1 MKASGG
7 YVIHRAA
14 LVRKGLHVHTSA
26 LERPV
31 SDFDVAS
38 LNAVQATPWRINQ
51 RVYDTMVEAWNSDVL
66 AAGLMKATMRL
77 LPDKLPTDVWERML
91 KEDQLVHLKMRSEIH
106 AFNASATG
114 RQFAIVDCLS
124 VASELRDERVFYY
137 PHSRCFRGRIHPIPA
152 SGPNPQ
158 GNDVSKAL
166 LEFGHGM
173 ALGPDGLYW
182 LLVRFAN
189 NCGQDKLP
197 LDERMAW
204 ALDQMPLI
212 QQTAVEPLGSPWWYA
227 MDNQGGGVLDE
238 PWQALATLLELA
250 DAMSHPG
257 GPEAFVSHLP
267 VALDGACNG
276 IQHLSAM
283 GLDPV
288 GARATN
294 LCSGV
299 PRQDVYAEVAVA
311 VNAMVNRDAAEGSLK
326 AMAWV
331 GQVGRKTVKR
341 AVMTTPYG
349 VTSGG
354 IRLQLIEDGMVPE
367 GEDQGGKAAYLRDC
381 LVVALS
387 ETVVSAKE
395 IMLWLQ
401 VTALRLAEAGLPFE
415 FRTPTG
421 SLVRQ
426 AYHTVYRNRV
436 MTLCGRLQSDEE
448 ATDGVLNPKKCA
460 LAAAPNTIHAFDAT
474 HLSMTVNAAVA
485 CGVVDF
491 AMIHDSYGTHAA
503 NTTRLS
509 AVLREAFIT
518 LYSVDRLQ
526 EIADYIGEYAP
537 HVQLEPV
544 PPRKTFDLT
553 QVADAPF
560 FFS

>member
-7 YVIHRAA
+7 FVVHRAP
-14 LVRKGLHVHTSA
+14 LVRERLYRHTA
-26 LERPV
+26 ILDRPV
-31 SDFDVAS
+31 SDLDLAS
-38 LNAVQATPWRINQ
+38 LNAVQATPWRINH
-51 RVYDTMVEAWNSDVL
+51 RVLDTMLEAWNGDVP
-66 AAGLMKATMRL
+66 AAGLMKATTKE
-77 LPDKLPTDVWERML
+77 LPDRMADAVWDGMS
-91 KEDQLVHLKMRSEIH
+91 KEDQLVHLRARGAIH
-106 AFNASATG
+106 SFNASATG
-114 RQFAIVDCLS
+114 RQFAIVDCLT
-124 VASELRDERVFYY
+124 VASELRDERAIYY
-137 PHSRCFRGRIHPIPA
+137 PHSRCFRGRIHPVPA
-152 SGPNPQ
+152 FGPSPQ
-158 GNDVSKAL
+158 GNDVAKAL
-166 LEFGHGM
+166 IEFGHGM
-173 ALGPDGLYW
+173 PLGPDGLYW

-189 NCGQDKLP
+189 NCGHDKLP
-197 LDERMAW
+197 LDERMSW

-227 MDNQGGGVLDE
+227 TDEQGGGVLDE

-267 VALDGACNG
+267 VAMDGACNG

-294 LCSGV
+294 LCAGV
-299 PRQDVYAEVAVA
+299 ERQDVYGDVAKA
-311 VNAMVNRDAAEGSLK
+311 VNVLVNRDALEGNDI

-354 IRLQLIEDGMVPE
+354 IRQQLIADGLVPE
-367 GEDQGGKAAYLRDC
+367 GEDRGGKAGYLRDC
-381 LVVALS
+381 LVLALS

-401 VTALRLAEAGLPFE
+401 VTALRLAQAGLPFE

-426 AYHTVYRNRV
+426 AYHTITSDRIV
-436 MTLCGRLQSDEE
+436 TLCGRLRAEQ
-448 ATDGVLNPKKCA
+448 AVVDGPLDPKKCA
-460 LAAAPNTIHAFDAT
+460 LAAAPNTIHGFDAT
-474 HLSMTVNAAVA
+474 HLSMTVNAAVV
-485 CGVVDF
+485 CGIADF

-509 AVLREAFIT
+509 AVLRQTFVE
-518 LYSVDRLQ
+518 LYAVDRLQ
-526 EIADYIGEYAP
+526 EIADYINGYAP

-544 PPRKTFDLT
+544 PVRKTFDIA
-553 QVADAPF
+553 QVVDAPF